1 MIAHRSPAGVVPHV
15 AIVCPALGGG
25 GAVANVAL
33 RHAQLL
39 SGRFR
44 VTLMSE
50 SFPDAD
56 VPLVDCYRLHP
67 PCFNVLR
74 RFAHVPNE
82 LALTLAARQALK
94 ALAIHDSLVM
104 VICHGHP
111 LAALAA
117 RPLRATL
124 GVPYA
129 LVTHGDIFDRPVGTY
144 DARLTWF
151 YRRMTPSAYRDAALV
166 VALSPYMAEL
176 AIRGGADGPAVVLIP
191 NGIDPAEIGLD
202 ADSNATEPPSDK
214 GRLELLYVGRVSVE
228 KGVDVLI
235 EAAGRLRASEVLF
248 RLRIVG
254 SGPQL
259 SRLQGRNMALGLSEY
274 VEFCEPMP
282 RQRLGELYRS
292 SHLVCV
298 PSRSDPLPTVV
309 LEAMVSA
316 RPVLGSNVG
325 GIPFMVRDGET
336 GWLVPAG
343 DATALAE
350 RAITLS
356 GDRAGMAQAGQAA
369 RRDAAVR
376 FSWSATGEQLV
387 AAIMHVMD
395 KTQIGPALEDQEVKR

>member
-1 MIAHRSPAGVVPHV
+1 VAH
-15 AIVCPALGGG
+15 
-25 GAVANVAL
+25 VAL

-44 VTLMSE
+44 VTLLSE

-56 VPLVDCYRLHP
+56 VPQVDCHRLHP

-82 LALTLAARQALK
+82 LALSLAARQALK
-94 ALAIHDSLVM
+94 ALAMRDSLGM

-111 LAALAA
+111 LATLAA
-117 RPLRATL
+117 RPLRAAF
-124 GVPYA
+124 GIPYA
-129 LVTHGDIFDRPVGTY
+129 LVTHGDIFDRPKGTY

-151 YRRMTPSAYRDAALV
+151 YRRTTPRAYRDAALV
-166 VALSPYMAEL
+166 VALSPYIAEL
-176 AIRGGADGPAVVLIP
+176 AIRGGADQQAVALIP

-202 ADSNATEPPSDK
+202 ADCNATESPGDE
-214 GRLELLYVGRVSVE
+214 GRLELLYVGRVSIE

-235 EAAGRLRASEVLF
+235 DAAVRLHASGEFF

-254 SGPQL
+254 AGPQL
-259 SRLQGRNMALGLSEY
+259 SRLQGRSMALGLSEC
-274 VEFCEPMP
+274 VEFCGPMS

-292 SHLVCV
+292 AHLVCV
-298 PSRSDPLPTVV
+298 PSRSDTLPTVV
-309 LEAMVSA
+309 LEAMASA
-316 RPVLGSNVG
+316 RPVLGSHVG

-343 DATALAE
+343 DAAALAD
-350 RAITLS
+350 RMIALS
-356 GDRAGMAQAGQAA
+356 RDRPRMAQAGQAA

-376 FSWSATGEQLV
+376 FSWSATGEKLV
-387 AAIMHVMD
+387 AAILQVMD
-395 KTQIGPALEDQEVKR
+395 RTQSGHALGEPQVMKCGCPPRKRSNCGSNH